1 LHDPLSFA
9 RIMLGY
15 RAHSWFT
22 GGMGHLDE
30 LRSLIA
36 RHAAGSPRPRWI
48 EGMTVFSTERV
59 TEPLGTVTEPVLALI
74 AQGAKRSVLGD
85 HIFDYHAGQY
95 LVVTVDLPLTSQI
108 TRATRTEP
116 FLAFGLP
123 LQPALIAQLLLEAGR
138 AVTRPPDGPAAAQP
152 HGGPGIATSNADDRL
167 LDAIIRLL
175 RLLDEPRDVAV
186 LAPGVRREIHW
197 RVLNGPQGA
206 LVRQIGRADS
216 QLALVAR
223 AIRWIRA
230 HYDRVIRIDDLAGEV
245 GMSVSSLNRHFRA
258 VTAMSP
264 LQYQKQL
271 RLQRARIQLIAAPDD
286 VATIGHAV
294 GYDSPSQFSRE
305 YRRMFGAPPGQD
317 AVRLQTVAT
326 VQE

>member
-1 LHDPLSFA
+1 
-9 RIMLGY
+9 MLGTGT
-15 RAHSWFT
+15 HPWFT
-22 GGMGHLDE
+22 DVMGHLEE

-36 RHAAGSPRPRWI
+36 RRAAGSLRPRWL

-59 TEPLGTVTEPVLALI
+59 TAPLGTVTQPVLALV

-95 LVVTVDLPLTSQI
+95 LVVTVDLPLISQI
-108 TRATRTEP
+108 TQATPAEP

-123 LQPALIAQLLLEAGR
+123 LQPALIAQLLVEAGP
-138 AVTRPPDGPAAAQP
+138 AVARPHD
-152 HGGPGIATSNADDRL
+152 GPGIATSGADGKL
-167 LDAIIRLL
+167 LDAIVRLL
-175 RLLDEPRDVAV
+175 RLLDEPRDIPV

-197 RVLNGPQGA
+197 RLLNGPQAA
-206 LVRQIGRADS
+206 LVRQIGLADS

-223 AIRWIRA
+223 AIGWIKT
-230 HYDRVIRIDDLAGEV
+230 HYDRVIRIDDLAGDV
-245 GMSVSSLNRHFRA
+245 GLSVSSLNRHFRA

-271 RLQRARIQLIAAPDD
+271 RLQKARIQLIAAPDD
-286 VATIGHAV
+286 VAAIGHAV

-317 AVRLQTVAT
+317 AARLQTVAT

>member
-1 LHDPLSFA
+1 
-9 RIMLGY
+9 
-15 RAHSWFT
+15 
-22 GGMGHLDE
+22 MGQLDE
-30 LRSLIA
+30 LRRLIA

-48 EGMTVFSTERV
+48 EGMTVFATERV

-85 HIFDYHAGQY
+85 HIFDYQAGQY

-123 LQPALIAQLLLEAGR
+123 LQPALIAQLLLEAGPAAGR
-138 AVTRPPDGPAAAQP
+138 PAAARP
-152 HGGPGIATSNADDRL
+152 ADPRAHDGPGVATSDADDRL

-175 RLLDEPRDVAV
+175 RLLDEPRDIAV

-216 QLALVAR
+216 ELALVAR

-245 GMSVSSLNRHFRA
+245 GTSVSALNRHFRS
-258 VTAMSP
+258 VTALSP

-286 VATIGHAV
+286 VAAIGHAV

-317 AVRLQTVAT
+317 AVRLQTAAT